1 MDTRANVAAARKLS
15 VVPAVLVLR
24 ALRSCTEWESP
35 SLESASRIA

>member
-15 VVPAVLVLR
+15 VKLVVR